1 MNSFDDESDFDF
13 DMSSMLGMSSV
24 MNKDETDNSIN
35 LKALE
40 KDLFKS
46 DTFGF
51 ADDDDNNY
59 NNSEFNNQEE
69 SMVYD
74 PVKEYNNIIN
84 SEGKPNTGYNGNI
97 SVRDDPTMDYNYM
110 NNESSE
116 PASYED
122 KITDEQTSQNI
133 INSYFISSNDNN
145 KNSYSKTNSVEP
157 NELNNTNGSS
167 YTNTWNYDLDQENRE
182 DMKLRLLEKIDN
194 LKEELEDDGINLD
207 KIPTVDFSS
216 KLEEIENT
224 AKLLMLKATRNR
236 YSNMGEEF
244 ILAISNGLEILCNG
258 KREFFGVRPDL
269 TNCTDIV
276 KVKLRRVKNETSQ
289 IVADVVEK
297 YEIPPLFTV
306 FIELVPALF
315 LHSQRRSRQKKIG
328 MGLFNSNDDIDLS
341 DDINEIRK
349 YN

>member
-1 MNSFDDESDFDF
+1 MSDFGDESDFDF
-13 DMSSMLGMSSV
+13 DVSSILGMSSV
-24 MNKDETDNSIN
+24 INREETDNGIN

-40 KDLFKS
+40 KSLFKES
-46 DTFGF
+46 KENYESGWLSTDDTPV
-51 ADDDDNNY
+51 ADEEDNLN
-59 NNSEFNNQEE
+59 
-69 SMVYD
+69 YD
-74 PVKEYNNIIN
+74 PLKEYNDII
-84 SEGKPNTGYNGNI
+84 SGLKEETRSDIHLSSSSAETEEQGTQNT
-97 SVRDDPTMDYNYM
+97 
-110 NNESSE
+110 
-116 PASYED
+116 
-122 KITDEQTSQNI
+122 
-133 INSYFISSNDNN
+133 INSYFSEMEVTSSKDED
-145 KNSYSKTNSVEP
+145 YS
-157 NELNNTNGSS
+157 
-167 YTNTWNYDLDQENRE
+167 NTWHKEEKEEVGKSWDYSSALEEENRD
-182 DMKLRLLEKIDN
+182 DMKLRLLERIDN
-194 LKEELEDDGINLD
+194 LKEELEDDGINLE
-207 KIPTVDFSS
+207 KIPSVDFSS

-258 KREFFGVRPDL
+258 KREFFGIKPDL

-306 FIELVPALF
+306 LIELVPALF
-315 LHSQRRSRQKKIG
+315 LHSQRRSRQKT
-328 MGLFNSNDDIDLS
+328 LCVDLS

>member
-1 MNSFDDESDFDF
+1 MNSFDDESEFDF
-13 DMSSMLGMSSV
+13 DISSMLGMSSV
-24 MNKDETDNSIN
+24 LNKGETDNSIN

-40 KDLFKS
+40 KDLFKKE
-46 DTFGF
+46 TFDF
-51 ADDDDNNY
+51 DERDEDYSNY
-59 NNSEFNNQEE
+59 DSNTQEE
-69 SMVYD
+69 PMTYD
-74 PVKEYNNIIN
+74 PIKEYNNILNSENNSNTHNDSNIMNNDIN
-84 SEGKPNTGYNGNI
+84 SINWNNDR
-97 SVRDDPTMDYNYM
+97 SDPV
-110 NNESSE
+110 
-116 PASYED
+116 SYED
-122 KITDEQTSQNI
+122 KITDEQASQNI
-133 INSYFISSNDNN
+133 INSYFISNDDNRDGGDNIVKSNSKISDYS
-145 KNSYSKTNSVEP
+145 NS
-157 NELNNTNGSS
+157 
-167 YTNTWNYDLDQENRE
+167 WNYDLDQENRE

-207 KIPTVDFSS
+207 KIPSVDFSS

-306 FIELVPALF
+306 LIELVPALF

-328 MGLFNSNDDIDLS
+328 MGLFNSNDDINLT

>member
-1 MNSFDDESDFDF
+1 MSDFGDESDFDF
-13 DMSSMLGMSSV
+13 DVSSILGMSSV
-24 MNKDETDNSIN
+24 LNREETDSGIN
-35 LKALE
+35 LKAFE
-40 KDLFKS
+40 KNLFKES
-46 DTFGF
+46 KEDYE
-51 ADDDDNNY
+51 DDWAAKD
-59 NNSEFNNQEE
+59 SEPSEAEE
-69 SMVYD
+69 TMNYD
-74 PVKEYNNIIN
+74 PLKEYNDIIAGIKEDTPVQITNTN
-84 SEGKPNTGYNGNI
+84 SYSLETEEQGTQNT
-97 SVRDDPTMDYNYM
+97 
-110 NNESSE
+110 
-116 PASYED
+116 
-122 KITDEQTSQNI
+122 
-133 INSYFISSNDNN
+133 INSYFSELEVSSSNGRDED
-145 KNSYSKTNSVEP
+145 YSSNWKKEEST
-157 NELNNTNGSS
+157 SS
-167 YTNTWNYDLDQENRE
+167 KSWDYTNALEEENRD
-182 DMKLRLLEKIDN
+182 DMKLRLLERIDN

-207 KIPTVDFSS
+207 KIPSVDFSS

-258 KREFFGVRPDL
+258 KREFFGIKPDL

-306 FIELVPALF
+306 LIELVPALF
-315 LHSQRRSRQKKIG
+315 LHSQRRSRQKT
-328 MGLFNSNDDIDLS
+328 LCVDLS